1 LILNLAKK
9 VVEEKKS
16 KEEEKKKR
24 QAPIKAIVNKPVTI

>member
-9 VVEEKKS
+9 VVEEKRS
-16 KEEEKKKR
+16 KEEEEKKR

>member
-16 KEEEKKKR
+16 KEEEEKKR